1 MRFSSSFFSRI
12 SLVMI
17 FFGVT
22 LISFSFNEEKA
33 NADELPSESTLL
45 ECTPPELTDT
55 VTPNFISVQSGRWGD
70 SNTWGGGGVPGA
82 DDIVEVRN
90 VIQIEGHPT
99 VEGLRVIDGG
109 KIWVNDPR
117 LTLTI
122 PGSVTV
128 EAGGQI
134 TDLEIR
140 ATGTGVVINNG
151 RLDKLALYGN
161 ASYVVGG
168 ANAVG
173 AFSVSGDA
181 TLGGCHDFSQLG
193 ISGSLTIPEGSAGAL
208 SLLLS
213 DSTGMPIENARIN
226 LRKSNGAYVTNVKT
240 DMQGIASFET
250 VPDAVHILEVD
261 YHGDT
266 YQTGPITVA
275 ETEGQPIPVQT
286 LPLSLLLTDSNGIPI
301 ENARVNLRKE
311 NNAFVTNAKTD
322 ETGTAAFEVLP
333 NATHILEVDYHGG
346 KYQTTML
353 TVSEESTATL
363 QEVQTVTLSVSL
375 ADNGI
380 PLADQRVD
388 LLKENGAY
396 VTNRKTD
403 DTGTVSFE
411 VLPGALH
418 QLRSK
423 FNDATWVSDTVT
435 GSGTY
440 LEFYSLEKN
449 FSIDL

>member
-140 ATGTGVVINNG
+140 ASGTGVVINNG

-161 ASYVVGG
+161 ASYVVGEQTRW
-168 ANAVG
+168 VP
-173 AFSVSGDA
+173 FPSRETRRSGDA
-181 TLGGCHDFSQLG
+181 MISRN
-193 ISGSLTIPEGSAGAL
+193 SGS
-208 SLLLS
+208 
-213 DSTGMPIENARIN
+213 
-226 LRKSNGAYVTNVKT
+226 VV
-240 DMQGIASFET
+240 
-250 VPDAVHILEVD
+250 V
-261 YHGDT
+261 
-266 YQTGPITVA
+266 
-275 ETEGQPIPVQT
+275 
-286 LPLSLLLTDSNGIPI
+286 
-301 ENARVNLRKE
+301 
-311 NNAFVTNAKTD
+311 
-322 ETGTAAFEVLP
+322 
-333 NATHILEVDYHGG
+333 
-346 KYQTTML
+346 
-353 TVSEESTATL
+353 
-363 QEVQTVTLSVSL
+363 
-375 ADNGI
+375 
-380 PLADQRVD
+380 
-388 LLKENGAY
+388 
-396 VTNRKTD
+396 
-403 DTGTVSFE
+403 
-411 VLPGALH
+411 
-418 QLRSK
+418 
-423 FNDATWVSDTVT
+423 
-435 GSGTY
+435 
-440 LEFYSLEKN
+440 
-449 FSIDL
+449 